1 MKEDSQTND
10 KIPTNQQLMEIL
22 KTETE
27 DVSFR
32 KAMKRFPLSY
42 QDPGGR
48 SLVSL
53 IILNSKS
60 PLKHAR
66 IIQQMGY
73 SVSTPDKNGWTPLHH
88 TVHGCQ
94 VKLDRAGLILLLL
107 ANGVKIDV
115 KTTNEGLSSFMIACT
130 MGDVQLAEL
139 LLARGA
145 SIHNTDRY
153 GNSALHLAAQ
163 HSKLNMVQFLLYRG
177 LTANCRNIHNQ
188 SPDMIVGEKGTDAER
203 KSNKKIRHILQE
215 NGKLQKKLAKHYK
228 EKLRAERKERES
240 LENESISSRWEFSCC
255 ELLEQLE
262 IALCG
267 PIQKQVDDDFEPPAY
282 QQIHRNVVTVSESV
296 ARDPSSGFT
305 AFTRPLS

>member
-1 MKEDSQTND
+1 
-10 KIPTNQQLMEIL
+10 
-22 KTETE
+22 
-27 DVSFR
+27 
-32 KAMKRFPLSY
+32 
-42 QDPGGR
+42 
-48 SLVSL
+48 
-53 IILNSKS
+53 
-60 PLKHAR
+60 
-66 IIQQMGY
+66 
-73 SVSTPDKNGWTPLHH
+73 
-88 TVHGCQ
+88 
-94 VKLDRAGLILLLL
+94 
-107 ANGVKIDV
+107 
-115 KTTNEGLSSFMIACT
+115 
-130 MGDVQLAEL
+130 
-139 LLARGA
+139 
-145 SIHNTDRY
+145 
-153 GNSALHLAAQ
+153 
-163 HSKLNMVQFLLYRG
+163 MVQFLLYRG

-188 SPDMIVGEKGTDAER
+188 SPDMIVGEKGTDADR

-296 ARDPSSGFT
+296 ARDPSQGFA

>member
-1 MKEDSQTND
+1 MKEDSTND
-10 KIPTNQQLMEIL
+10 TVYNQILEIL
-22 KTETE
+22 KNETE
-27 DVSFR
+27 DASFR
-32 KAMKRFPLSY
+32 KSIKRIPTSY
-42 QDPGGR
+42 QDGAGK
-48 SLVSL
+48 SLSSL
-53 IILNSKS
+53 IILHSPQ
-60 PLKHAR
+60 PLKHTR
-66 IIQQMGY
+66 TVLQMGY

-94 VKLDRAGLILLLL
+94 VKIDRAGLILLLL

-115 KTTNEGLSSFMIACT
+115 KTTDEGLSSFMIACI

-188 SPDMIVGEKGTDAER
+188 SPDVVVGEKTRNEAEK

-240 LENESISSRWEFSCC
+240 LEGASISSKWDLSCC

-267 PIQKQVDDDFEPPAY
+267 PVQKHVDDDFEPPTF
-282 QQIHRNVVTVSESV
+282 QSIHRSVVTVSESV
-296 ARDPSSGFT
+296 AKDPGAGF
-305 AFTRPLS
+305 AVFTRPLS